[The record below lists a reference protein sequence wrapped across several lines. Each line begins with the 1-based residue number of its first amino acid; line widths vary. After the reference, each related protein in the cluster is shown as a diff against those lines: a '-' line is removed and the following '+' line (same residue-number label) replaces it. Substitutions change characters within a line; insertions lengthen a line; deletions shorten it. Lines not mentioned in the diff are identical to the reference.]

1 MRNLKKSLNRAFSL
15 YPAISVALMF
25 IIFSVIQSQFI
36 LACQQQLIFGL
47 CILGLRCV
55 NSNNGNDFIFT
66 GCGFWE
72 KEVYYIQFII
82 PRKTGGI
89 AL

>member
-36 LACQQQLIFGL
+36 LACQQQLKFGL
-47 CILGLRCV
+47 CIL
-55 NSNNGNDFIFT
+55 
-66 GCGFWE
+66 E
-72 KEVYYIQFII
+72 
-82 PRKTGGI
+82 
-89 AL
+89 